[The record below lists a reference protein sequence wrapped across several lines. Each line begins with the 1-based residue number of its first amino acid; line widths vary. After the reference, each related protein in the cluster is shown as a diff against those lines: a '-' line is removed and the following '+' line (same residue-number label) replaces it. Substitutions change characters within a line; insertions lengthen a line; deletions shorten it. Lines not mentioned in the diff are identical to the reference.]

1 MLGFF
6 LASGEVDIDERI
18 EFGNDDVDVVATDAM
33 RDAREAFATIGASNG
48 VELATRDVALDRV
61 EMRCNK
67 VDAFRVATKEDC
79 GGYLVGTDVEM
90 EDRAVVVDD

>member
-6 LASGEVDIDERI
+6 LTSSKVDIDKRI
-18 EFGNDDVDVVATDAM
+18 EFGNDDVDIVATDAV
-33 RDAREAFATIGASNG
+33 RDAREAFATIGASDG
-48 VELATRDVALDRV
+48 VELATRDVALDCV
-61 EMRCNK
+61 EMRGYE

-79 GGYLVGTDVEM
+79 GGYLVGTDVKM